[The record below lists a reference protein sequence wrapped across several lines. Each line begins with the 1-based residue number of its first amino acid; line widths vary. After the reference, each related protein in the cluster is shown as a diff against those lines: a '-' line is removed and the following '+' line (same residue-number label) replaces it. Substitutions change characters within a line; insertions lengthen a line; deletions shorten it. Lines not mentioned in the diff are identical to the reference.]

1 VPDAG
6 ICTVWWASID
16 MNDDGLGSLLNPVEA
31 GRVASLRQPKDRA
44 RSTIGAAVLRLAAGA
59 HRGVPASGVVVDRTC
74 RRCERPHG
82 RPTLPGTGLHA
93 SVSHAGE
100 WVAVAL
106 SDAGPVGVDVEA
118 VSDVD
123 IDALASSVL
132 GPAEAGAVNAARDF
146 FVYWTR
152 KESVMKA
159 TGDGLTAPMA
169 QVLVT
174 PPDSPPALLGYP
186 GRPGLRA
193 RMHDL
198 AAPTGYLAAVT
209 VLTEYPV
216 TVIET
221 DAATLRDPPGPVR

>member
-1 VPDAG
+1 M
-6 ICTVWWASID
+6 WWASID
-16 MNDDGLGSLLNPVEA
+16 TSDDGLGSLLNPVEA
-31 GRVASLRQPKDRA
+31 GRVALLRQPNDRV

-59 HRGVPASGVVVDRTC
+59 HCGVPASAIVVDRTC
-74 RRCERPHG
+74 RRCGRPHG
-82 RPTLPGTGLHA
+82 QPMLPGTGLHA
-93 SVSHAGE
+93 SVSHAGQ

-106 SDAGPVGVDVEA
+106 TDAGPVGVDVEA
-118 VSDVD
+118 VSDAD
-123 IDALASSVL
+123 IDALTPSVL
-132 GPAEAGAVNAARDF
+132 GPAEAGAVNTAMDF

-174 PPDSPPALLGYP
+174 PPDSPPALRGYP

-193 RMHDL
+193 QMHDL

-209 VLTEYPV
+209 VLTEHPV

-221 DAATLRDPPGPVR
+221 DAAMLRDQPR